1 MFFSICNI
9 VFLGGSLIGHGGQ
22 NPLEAARYNC
32 RILHGPN
39 IWNFSEIYSLLK
51 RLNVSQRVLNKEQFG
66 KKISN
71 LLDDKGNKKN
81 IQSKLNLLS
90 KKILK
95 LTLIELNYQI
105 IKQWK

>member
-1 MFFSICNI
+1 M
-9 VFLGGSLIGHGGQ
+9 LG
-22 NPLEAARYNC
+22 P
-32 RILHGPN
+32 
-39 IWNFSEIYSLLK
+39 IYSLLK

-105 IKQWK
+105 IKQ

>member
-32 RILHGPN
+32 QILHGPN

-105 IKQWK
+105 IKQ

>member
-1 MFFSICNI
+1 M
-9 VFLGGSLIGHGGQ
+9 
-22 NPLEAARYNC
+22 
-32 RILHGPN
+32 HGPN

-105 IKQWK
+105 IKQ